1 MKNIKILNNNLKK
14 SYIKFHEVIKII
26 FLHNLTL
33 IKPKLEI
40 KFFIIKLKDIIYHIF
55 YLQKFFFIFIA
66 F

>member
-40 KFFIIKLKDIIYHIF
+40 KFFIIKLKDFIYHIF

>member
-26 FLHNLTL
+26 FLQNLTL

-55 YLQKFFFIFIA
+55 YL
-66 F
+66 